1 MFKRIC
7 KKVAVP
13 VVLMF
18 LIGIAYAVQTVLTPQ
33 VLKENNYQVIAGDLA
48 LTETACDN
56 TNGNSFAFTGREILV
71 VHNTDASLA
80 HTFTVTSVADSLGR
94 TDTSLTGYSV
104 PLSAIAVIHLDAIAG
119 WRQSSNG
126 TILLACNSN
135 LIKFGVLRLPG

>member
-7 KKVAVP
+7 KKLAVP
-13 VVLMF
+13 ALLMC
-18 LIGIAYAVQTVLTPQ
+18 LMGIAYAVQTVLTPQ
-33 VLKENNYQVIAGDLA
+33 VLKENNYPVIAGDLA

-56 TNGNSFAFTGREILV
+56 VNGNSFQFTGREMLV

-94 TDTSLTGYSV
+94 VDTSLTGYSV

-119 WRQSSNG
+119 WRQSNG